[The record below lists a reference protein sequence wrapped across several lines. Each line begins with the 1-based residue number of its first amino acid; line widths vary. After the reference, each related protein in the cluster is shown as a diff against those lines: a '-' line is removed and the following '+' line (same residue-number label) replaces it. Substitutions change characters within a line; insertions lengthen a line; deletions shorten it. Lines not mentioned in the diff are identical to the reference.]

1 MLTSLFIFSVIAL
14 NFGFWGDSF
23 QNTLCNVHVFG
34 ISDFIKCDKMKSD
47 LTFKAG
53 SNMQLSLDNTTST
66 ITITAQTQ
74 KDGNTAQIFDAGS
87 GYGLFSSKYNATA
100 NYLKSLKCSGAIT
113 CSSNSTSIE
122 LSAVAVGTSLKLDD
136 LTDVVILSPT
146 TYQFLRYDGANWV
159 NQAVTFTDTDTNTA
173 QIVSAGG
180 TSLFKARNNATENSI
195 KGLTTTKGIT
205 LTSNTNDIQID
216 TSFLSVSK
224 TCSVG
229 QFVNAYDSSTGL
241 YTCATPSDTNT
252 AQIVSAGGTSLFAGR
267 NNATENSIK
276 GLTTTQG
283 ITLTSNANDVR
294 INTSFFSISKTCSVG
309 QFVNAY
315 DSSTG
320 LYTCATPTFSDT
332 NTAQIVSA
340 GGTSLFKARNNATE
354 NSIKGLTT
362 TKGITLTSNTNDIQI
377 DTNFK
382 VNTKTCAAGQFVSA
396 YTNATNLDS
405 FTCATP
411 TSSTKRG
418 GDLLAS
424 WDSSSTKTNIGTTF
438 VDIFTGTS
446 SNGKGILIDTDTY
459 TQVRLHIQWNKIG
472 SGTQTVQV
480 VDIANAANVLITL
493 NVVSGSNDSGWVS
506 IPAGLLNAEKDYKL
520 QAKSTVNTDDPVFE
534 NGVVWLK

>member
-252 AQIVSAGGTSLFAGR
+252 AQIVSAGGTSLF
-267 NNATENSIK
+267 
-276 GLTTTQG
+276 
-283 ITLTSNANDVR
+283 
-294 INTSFFSISKTCSVG
+294 
-309 QFVNAY
+309 
-315 DSSTG
+315 
-320 LYTCATPTFSDT
+320 
-332 NTAQIVSA
+332 
-340 GGTSLFKARNNATE
+340 KARNNATE

>member
-1 MLTSLFIFSVIAL
+1 MSV
-14 NFGFWGDSF
+14 
-23 QNTLCNVHVFG
+23 
-34 ISDFIKCDKMKSD
+34 
-47 LTFKAG
+47 
-53 SNMQLSLDNTTST
+53 
-66 ITITAQTQ
+66 
-74 KDGNTAQIFDAGS
+74 
-87 GYGLFSSKYNATA
+87 
-100 NYLKSLKCSGAIT
+100 
-113 CSSNSTSIE
+113 
-122 LSAVAVGTSLKLDD
+122 
-136 LTDVVILSPT
+136 
-146 TYQFLRYDGANWV
+146 
-159 NQAVTFTDTDTNTA
+159 
-173 QIVSAGG
+173 
-180 TSLFKARNNATENSI
+180 
-195 KGLTTTKGIT
+195 
-205 LTSNTNDIQID
+205 
-216 TSFLSVSK
+216 
-224 TCSVG
+224 
-229 QFVNAYDSSTGL
+229 
-241 YTCATPSDTNT
+241 
-252 AQIVSAGGTSLFAGR
+252 
-267 NNATENSIK
+267 
-276 GLTTTQG
+276 
-283 ITLTSNANDVR
+283 
-294 INTSFFSISKTCSVG
+294 SKTCSVG